1 MHLKPLVKVSERYC
15 CYITGFRHSV
25 ERNECFDQYWS
36 YKEFHRKWL
45 MGEARLNSDF
55 GTRIEDGYRGGH
67 NPVAKAR
74 PGLCGNQQSP
84 GCFRARKPAGIWTAL
99 STEHREPAWVP
110 MKARAEQ
117 PEFSGSLR
125 RGNQGILKRTRADSG
140 EQDVLMVSN
149 PTSRVSLLKS

>member
-1 MHLKPLVKVSERYC
+1 
-15 CYITGFRHSV
+15 
-25 ERNECFDQYWS
+25 
-36 YKEFHRKWL
+36 
-45 MGEARLNSDF
+45 
-55 GTRIEDGYRGGH
+55 
-67 NPVAKAR
+67 
-74 PGLCGNQQSP
+74 
-84 GCFRARKPAGIWTAL
+84 
-99 STEHREPAWVP
+99 